1 MIYSEDSIWAVE
13 FDHFISDN
21 QETDSNKVIKFQIH
35 SELCELTQ
43 ASRRQML
50 KHWENNLIMN
60 VEQFLSSK
68 S

>member
-21 QETDSNKVIKFQIH
+21 QETDSNKVIEFQIY
-35 SELCELTQ
+35 SKLCELAQ
-43 ASRRQML
+43 ASRHQVLR
-50 KHWENNLIMN
+50 HWKNNSIMN
-60 VEQFLSSK
+60 AEQSLSSR